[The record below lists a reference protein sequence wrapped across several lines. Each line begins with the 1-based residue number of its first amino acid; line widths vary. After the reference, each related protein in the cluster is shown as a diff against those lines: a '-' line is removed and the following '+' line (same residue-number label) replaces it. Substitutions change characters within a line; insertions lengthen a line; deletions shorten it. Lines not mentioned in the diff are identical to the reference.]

1 MDPQL
6 RIHKSKEANKNK
18 EVPPDGFLIRNLGQ
32 SADAFSGGVDSD
44 ILPAW
49 RNACTTCCR
58 AGPLSSDNGKF
69 SKPGASTSALQVY

>member
-49 RNACTTCCR
+49 RNACTT
-58 AGPLSSDNGKF
+58 
-69 SKPGASTSALQVY
+69 